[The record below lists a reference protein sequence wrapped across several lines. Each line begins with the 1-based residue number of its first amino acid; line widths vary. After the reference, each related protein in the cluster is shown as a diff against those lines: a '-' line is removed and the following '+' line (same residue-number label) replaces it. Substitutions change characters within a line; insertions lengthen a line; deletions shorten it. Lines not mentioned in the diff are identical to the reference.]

1 MSVHL
6 STKFRHQVTWNG
18 YAADLMKSGLQK
30 YIRRGQTDKALYC
43 AGELDLFKEAQ
54 DEEKGE
60 GVRTNFLHRLMVIYM
75 EDVEN
80 VSLFPTIYHSM
91 KELFTERTKPD
102 RNKQKEERQISEV
115 VRLLAASQ
123 KARMCSHIRAVFN
136 PIYKAI
142 HASYPSIHHLW
153 TFIEKNNATTLA
165 DYCKLFQTYLQ
176 EKNVLAVYY
185 AFQIDQ
191 STEKLTAPLF
201 RSKSPVWFIFHEL
214 VKRDEQVKLFVE
226 WYKEH
231 LGTIKES
238 FLCWLFPLLHVL
250 DIIPKGEVP
259 AVQEGG
265 NWDRNRAGE
274 KIVID
279 DYVEDKHT
287 SKGRGKGLVE
297 FALRG
302 SLVENQ
308 AGFVIP
314 LWKQFYEDGKR
325 MEDGVPILGQ
335 VPVVAPAVVPASVPA
350 VQKPSAQKARRPP
363 IVEETLL
370 ESSYPFLVRTQLVTM
385 GSKMDVYLAKNPA
398 GKLVVVKGPYQT
410 RDEIDVLL
418 SNTEWKKRHGL
429 PYNHFEVKEMIPD
442 RWPEGT
448 PLGARN
454 KIDRSRTA
462 FFLIFDSY
470 LQENEIRTKMH
481 SSSLWPATEVVDW
494 DQIPFHFDYKS
505 RALTDQEYRDYV
517 HAVLFRYLLGIS
529 DFADRNFLMKD
540 GRVISIDEDIENR
553 EIDLYKALQ
562 KNKAEFVYRWLL
574 THYDD
579 LQVRGW
585 QVKYPS
591 QQAKLEEIQ
600 DRDRCLRLFQP
611 AHVSA
616 PVAVAVVPVV
626 AEVAPVEV
634 APVTS
639 LVAGKAS
646 FAVAS
651 TAGAAGGLE
660 VAGKASLE
668 PPQEIKDR
676 IKPEITI
683 SKMND
688 NFVFIDNLYRSRMT
702 LLDILE
708 ERGYEVAKYRAFSP
722 AEATAAAAAFP
733 SLSFK
738 VTKRD
743 DPTKVC
749 DIRYAAITRQKLEDF
764 FKDVEDEDSENTEVI
779 VMMPGPVGDAHHMT
793 ALKQY
798 MLGKEQPGPNG
809 EKIRRKL
816 RVSFF
821 SMYMLVVNPLKHTL
835 VPKHELVPEEKHK
848 ELMASLYATSK
859 TKFPEIKFHVDPIAR
874 CIGAVP
880 GDIVKITRASASSG
894 ESIIYRVCAP

>member
-80 VSLFPTIYHSM
+80 VSLFPIIYHSM

-102 RNKQKEERQISEV
+102 RNKQKEEHQISEV
-115 VRLLAASQ
+115 VRLLSTSQ
-123 KARMCSHIRAVFN
+123 KARVCSHIRAVFH
-136 PIYKAI
+136 PAYKAI

-165 DYCKLFQTYLQ
+165 DYCTLFQTYLQ
-176 EKNVLAVYY
+176 EKNILAVYY
-185 AFQIDQ
+185 AIQIDR
-191 STEKLTAPLF
+191 STEKLGAPLF

-214 VKRDEQVKLFVE
+214 VKKNEQVKLFVE

-231 LGTIKES
+231 LGTVKEA

-259 AVQEGG
+259 AVQGG

-274 KIVID
+274 KIEIE

-308 AGFVIP
+308 AGFVNP

-325 MEDGVPILGQ
+325 MEDGVPILGE
-335 VPVVAPAVVPASVPA
+335 APAAQKPLAQKPLAQKPA
-350 VQKPSAQKARRPP
+350 VQKARRPP
-363 IVEETLL
+363 IVEEKRS
-370 ESSYPFLVRTQLVTM
+370 ESST
-385 GSKMDVYLAKNPA
+385 A
-398 GKLVVVKGPYQT
+398 G
-410 RDEIDVLL
+410 
-418 SNTEWKKRHGL
+418 
-429 PYNHFEVKEMIPD
+429 
-442 RWPEGT
+442 
-448 PLGARN
+448 GA
-454 KIDRSRTA
+454 
-462 FFLIFDSY
+462 
-470 LQENEIRTKMH
+470 
-481 SSSLWPATEVVDW
+481 
-494 DQIPFHFDYKS
+494 
-505 RALTDQEYRDYV
+505 
-517 HAVLFRYLLGIS
+517 
-529 DFADRNFLMKD
+529 
-540 GRVISIDEDIENR
+540 SIDT
-553 EIDLYKALQ
+553 A
-562 KNKAEFVYRWLL
+562 
-574 THYDD
+574 
-579 LQVRGW
+579 
-585 QVKYPS
+585 
-591 QQAKLEEIQ
+591 
-600 DRDRCLRLFQP
+600 
-611 AHVSA
+611 
-616 PVAVAVVPVV
+616 
-626 AEVAPVEV
+626 VEV
-634 APVTS
+634 APTEVASTTGITEVDVTSVVASTAGVTEVAVTS
-639 LVAGKAS
+639 LVAPSGGLEVAGKAS
-646 FAVAS
+646 FAVAPS
-651 TAGAAGGLE
+651 GGLE
-660 VAGKASLE
+660 
-668 PPQEIKDR
+668 PRQEVKDR
-676 IKPEITI
+676 NKLEIAI
-683 SKMND
+683 STMND

-738 VTKRD
+738 VSKRD
-743 DPTKVC
+743 DATKVC
-749 DIRYAAITRQKLEDF
+749 DVRYAAITRQKLEEF
-764 FKDVEDEDSENTEVI
+764 FKDVPDENSENTEVI

-835 VPKHELVPEEKHK
+835 VPKHEIVPEEKHK
-848 ELMASLYATSK
+848 DLMASLYATSK
-859 TKFPEIKFHVDPIAR
+859 SKFPEIKFHVDPIAR